1 MQKQDVK
8 KMQLRKM
15 KGLKQTRQEKLAKLK
30 ANKQAKSGQDSG
42 E

>member
-1 MQKQDVK
+1 MR
-8 KMQLRKM
+8 LAANWEESRKM